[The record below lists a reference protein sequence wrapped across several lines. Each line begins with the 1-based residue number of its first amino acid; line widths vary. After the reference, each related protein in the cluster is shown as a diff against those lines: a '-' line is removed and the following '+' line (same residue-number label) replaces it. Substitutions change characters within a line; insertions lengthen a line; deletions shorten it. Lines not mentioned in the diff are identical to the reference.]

1 MEIFLD
7 VYFYNISIL
16 KKIIFVIAAFI
27 SFNSF
32 SQKEFE
38 KYGPMGSRVYVDL
51 KEALSVGAGVY
62 KMDLSYKKLDPKD
75 YNKIS
80 KIKDLQVL
88 KLSGNEIKEF
98 PKNFGDLTNLVYFAS
113 YNNPFTALPEDLK
126 KLQTLYHLE
135 LSHTKI
141 DSIPASIA
149 YLSKLKTIKF
159 TDTDDTL
166 KLPTTLRYLKNL
178 QDIQIEN
185 CVMDSFPRQL
195 FWVSSLRFLYL
206 SKTNTHTLSS
216 HFERLPNLEVLV
228 IEDNPI
234 SSLPNNIYLAK
245 SLRLISIRNTKIT
258 KLPVTISQM
267 ENLSLL
273 DLRGCAFSKEY
284 IDEIKALLPGCDV
297 KFDLPAAVKK

>member
-1 MEIFLD
+1 MKKSLLSIF
-7 VYFYNISIL
+7 
-16 KKIIFVIAAFI
+16 IFSCLFT
-27 SFNSF
+27 F

-75 YNKIS
+75 YNKLS
-80 KIKDLQVL
+80 KLKDLQVL
-88 KLSGNEIKEF
+88 KLSGNEITEF
-98 PKNFGDLTNLVYFAS
+98 PKNIGDMNNLLYFAS
-113 YNNPFTALPEDLK
+113 YNNAFTSFPDDFK
-126 KLQTLYHLE
+126 KLYGLNHLE

-166 KLPTTLRYLKNL
+166 KLPTTLRYIKNL

-185 CVMDSFPRQL
+185 CIMDSFPRQL
-195 FWVSSLRFLYL
+195 FWVSSLKFLYL
-206 SKTNTHTLSS
+206 SKTNTHFLST
-216 HFERLPNLEVLV
+216 HFERLPNLEVL
-228 IEDNPI
+228 ILESNPI
-234 SSLPNNIYLAK
+234 TSLPNTIYLAK
-245 SLRLISIRNTKIT
+245 NLRLISIRNTKIT

-267 ENLSLL
+267 ENLALL
-273 DLRGCAFSKEY
+273 DVRGCGMSKEY
-284 IDEIKALLPGCDV
+284 VDELKALLPSCEIRWDV
-297 KFDLPAAVKK
+297 PVAEKK